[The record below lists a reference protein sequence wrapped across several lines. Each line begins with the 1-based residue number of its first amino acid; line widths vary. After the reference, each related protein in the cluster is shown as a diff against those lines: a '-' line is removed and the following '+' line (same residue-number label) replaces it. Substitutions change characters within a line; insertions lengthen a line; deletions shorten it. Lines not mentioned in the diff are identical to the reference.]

1 MGTDFGYGL
10 IIVILIDIAT
20 SRMIGNDFEYNGI
33 DNSWQQKDV
42 IKISQWEKVSL
53 FLKIKK

>member
-10 IIVILIDIAT
+10 IIATLIDIAA

-33 DNSWQQKDV
+33 DNTYSWQQKDV
-42 IKISQWEKVSL
+42 IKISHWGKAS
-53 FLKIKK
+53 